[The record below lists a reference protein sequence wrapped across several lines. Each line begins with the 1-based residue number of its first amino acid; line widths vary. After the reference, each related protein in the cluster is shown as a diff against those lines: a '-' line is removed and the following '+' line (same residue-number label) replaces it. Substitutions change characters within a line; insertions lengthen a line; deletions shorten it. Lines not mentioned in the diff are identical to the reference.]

1 MTLMEVIPMIQTGDI
16 ILVKGDTP
24 IVSRVIRWFT
34 KSEYTH
40 SAIAITENLVYE
52 IDINKRL
59 AIRPLDSKNYDVFR
73 YKHGLTNEQ
82 QIMMQVYANEKAEE
96 NKGYDWLHI
105 LSFAI
110 QKLFRTKKVYEEA
123 NKVICSEIVD
133 NIYGQLGIDLVPD
146 REDGDVTPAHLSQSP
161 CLTKVISEHA

>member
-1 MTLMEVIPMIQTGDI
+1 MIQPGDI

-34 KSEYTH
+34 QSEYTH
-40 SAIAITENLVYE
+40 AAIAIAENLVYE

-59 AIRPLDSKNYDVFR
+59 AIRPFSYEKYDVFR
-73 YKHGLTNEQ
+73 YKYGLTNEQ
-82 QIMMQVYANEKAEE
+82 QILIQVYANEKEEE

-110 QKLFRTKKVYEEA
+110 QKIFRTKKVYEEA

-133 NIYGQLGIDLVPD
+133 NLYNQIGIDLIPD
-146 REDGDVTPAHLSQSP
+146 RADGDVTPAHLAQSP
-161 CLTKVISEHA
+161 CLTKVISHLA